1 MFEDILAMRKH
12 FGLPIADLPKMHEL
26 ELMLFRQKLL
36 EEETKESLHAINSN
50 DIVEL
55 ADSLVDTVVVAMGTA
70 ALCGFDWDL
79 LWSEV
84 YRSNM
89 EKVRGDAQK
98 TKRGHNFDLI
108 KPVDWTAPQLKT
120 ILDRQQAGLITKP
133 IKAFYEAE
141 KIQKQKGMDYNNTI
155 KRSDYF
161 PFGLTSYI
169 QMLWMKVLRMK
180 SIADSGKTPNFESM
194 QDNLLDLINYA
205 SFMFDYLE
213 EKQ

>member
-1 MFEDILAMRKH
+1 MFEDIIAMRKH
-12 FGLPIADLPKMHEL
+12 FGLPIAELPKMHEL

-36 EEETKESLHAINSN
+36 EEETAESLHAISSN

-89 EKVRGDAQK
+89 EKVRGDAQEA
-98 TKRGHNFDLI
+98 KRGHNFDLI
-108 KPVDWTAPQLKT
+108 KPVGWTAPQLKT
-120 ILDRQQAGLITKP
+120 ILDNQQVGLNTKP

-141 KIQKQKGMDYNNTI
+141 KIQKQKGMDYNNAI

-161 PFGLTSYI
+161 PFGLKSYT